1 VIAAAPPPQTP
12 GEGDCASLLLPAP
25 PIEHGFKLPGGR
37 RAVLRDPY
45 GGLVSRNRLFVQ
57 FTVKSPQREQ
67 LVDHVEWRLDGGAVA
82 GNRGGAYSLLLQ
94 STKLQAGAHSLT
106 AHVVLRDGS
115 AVDKSTDLN
124 VTDCQR
130 ASFFGDVLTQRS
142 AALSVGSGG
151 PALRSLGFTAVK
163 GVRTRLPRGRVVGGL
178 SFFDGTYPLRAQ
190 APKPLTL
197 RAPRRGGVLLRQ
209 GSLKVTARPG
219 KRDFL
224 LVTGLPANTRG
235 VRIELRGVLR
245 PRRACP
251 LRATVRAT
259 LVPAGGGAAALDSS
273 ERC

>member
-1 VIAAAPPPQTP
+1 VIAAVPPQQTP
-12 GEGDCASLLLPAP
+12 GQGECASLLLPAP
-25 PIEHGFKLPGGR
+25 PIEHAFKLPGGQ

-45 GGLVSRNRLFVQ
+45 GGVVSRNRLFVQ
-57 FTVKSPQREQ
+57 FTVKSPQRDQ
-67 LVDHVEWRLDGGAVA
+67 LVDHVEWRLDGGALA

-94 STKLQAGAHSLT
+94 STKLQAGAHSLS

-115 AVDKSTDLN
+115 AVDKATDLN

-130 ASFFGDVLTQRS
+130 ASFSADVLGRS
-142 AALSVGSGG
+142 GASLAVGSGG
-151 PALRSLGFTAVK
+151 PALRSLGFTVVK
-163 GVRTRLPRGRVVGGL
+163 GVRTRLPRGRVVGSL
-178 SFFDGTYPLRAQ
+178 AFFDGTFPFRAQ

-197 RAPRRGGVLLRQ
+197 RGPRRGGVLLRQ

-219 KRDFL
+219 QRDFL
-224 LVTGLPANTRG
+224 IVTGLPANTRG
-235 VRIELRGVLR
+235 VRIALRGVLR
-245 PRRACP
+245 PSRTCP